1 MSGTTRNPKTWLI
14 MIAVLIGLSFGGVL
28 GYFLVFRKP
37 EHRVYMID
45 RGQKPDK
52 AACQYF
58 KEYPDSDFVG
68 QALIEHCKR
77 NFGVEIDVKQ

>member
-1 MSGTTRNPKTWLI
+1 MPRTTRSRKITVSV
-14 MIAVLIGLSFGGVL
+14 VLIGLLLGGVA

-37 EHRVYMID
+37 ERGIYMLD
-45 RGQKPDK
+45 RGEKPDK

-68 QALIEHCKR
+68 QALIEHCRKD
-77 NFGVEIDVKQ
+77 FGVEIHVKQ